1 MYSAQ
6 NINVAKTIPAPVIS
20 TIFKILVAPGFFS
33 LISLLWTERLIVIM
47 TMSMRMLRMRIMKL
61 VPSIEDRR
69 EGEGRVLGEERQRRI
84 IIRNLATSL
93 DQMKSRF
100 CIFLSFRFINL
111 VVEAVRGMKPAHRQ
125 MRASRYCGMMIVLQ
139 YLETLLL
146 K

>member
-93 DQMKSRF
+93 G
-100 CIFLSFRFINL
+100 
-111 VVEAVRGMKPAHRQ
+111 VGAVRGMKPAHRQ
-125 MRASRYCGMMIVLQ
+125 MRASRYCGMMTVLQ